1 MESDSSVATP
11 AKPIKLWQRVWV
23 KYTIRTSGFLA
34 FFGLMV
40 ENVGQL
46 DEQISWNIWIL
57 LVAIFFGF
65 ASIYALTGEYRDKWE
80 DSLPTWLRRIA
91 WMLMLSGTAVILCYV
106 QAWSVDS
113 NRPIIVK
120 NGRTNL
126 GGSFFVNPFVRGKV
140 VLKDFMA
147 TEDVAWNRGTATK
160 MSARFRIVPDEKL
173 VRAFAAKGGDAQALL
188 ESSAKACLGKIFQDM
203 LEWKRPIRDVAET
216 GKLEY
221 RPKTYER
228 YCWNSTP
235 PIYLVGTVTLSD
247 PAGLPVEKVWFSD
260 QSSD

>member
-11 AKPIKLWQRVWV
+11 AKPIKLWQRRWV
-23 KYTIRTSGFLA
+23 KYTIRALGILA
-34 FFGLMV
+34 FIGLMLLNWWY
-40 ENVGQL
+40 EFGY
-46 DEQISWNIWIL
+46 ISWNGWLNFSAI
-57 LVAIFFGF
+57 LVA
-65 ASIYALTGEYRDKWE
+65 TV
-80 DSLPTWLRRIA
+80 SLPSVGISWDSGFSRWSRRIA
-91 WMLMLSGTAVILCYV
+91 WPLLIVTTVFTVSYV

-126 GGSFFVNPFVRGKV
+126 DGSFFVNPFSRGKV
-140 VLKDFMA
+140 VLQDFEA

-160 MSARFRIVPDEKL
+160 MSAKFRIVPDEKL
-173 VRAFAAKGGDAQALL
+173 VRAFAAKGGDAQAQL

-203 LEWKRPIRDVAET
+203 LEWKRPIHDVAET

-221 RPKTYER
+221 RPKVYER
-228 YCWNSTP
+228 YCWSPTP
-235 PIYLVGTVTLSD
+235 PIYLVGSVTLSD